1 MGAPLFKKATLH
13 LAGGNDFIIE
23 APENNA
29 ENRYMDN
36 VRLNGKE
43 YSRNYITHSDIT
55 SGGKLSVTMSA
66 EPNITR
72 GTAQEDRPYSF
83 SQQK

>member
-13 LAGGNDFIIE
+13 LASGEDFVIE
-23 APENNA
+23 APENSA

-55 SGGKLSVTMSA
+55 SGGKMTVSMSA
-66 EPNITR
+66 EPNTQR
-72 GTAQEDRPYSF
+72 GTTDEDRPYSF
-83 SQQK
+83 SRE